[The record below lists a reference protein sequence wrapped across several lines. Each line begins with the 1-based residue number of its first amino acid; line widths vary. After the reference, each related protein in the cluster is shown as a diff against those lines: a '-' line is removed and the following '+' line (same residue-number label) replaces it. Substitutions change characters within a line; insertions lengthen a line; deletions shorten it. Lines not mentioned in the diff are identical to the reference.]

1 MDIRVP
7 AALTAALAAVALA
20 QQQLPTG
27 RETAFKSAS
36 EMDWKPS
43 TNLPP
48 GAEYHLVREDPATH
62 GIQAVVKF
70 PSGYA
75 IPPHAHESDET
86 LVVLRGRLRVR
97 AGLVEKTLGAS
108 DYALLPAGVEHEIAV
123 KGWGAA
129 WALVTTSGPFSVKK
143 P

>member
-1 MDIRVP
+1 MDIR
-7 AALTAALAAVALA
+7 ALSLLAAVALA
-20 QQQLPTG
+20 QPQLPTG
-27 RETAFKSAS
+27 REPALKSAS

-48 GAEYHLVREDPATH
+48 GAEYHLVREDPVTR

-70 PSGYA
+70 PSGYS

-86 LVVLRGRLRVR
+86 LVVLKGKLKVRV
-97 AGLVEKTLGAS
+97 GTVEKTLGPS
-108 DYALLPAGVEHEIAV
+108 DYALLPAGVQHELAV
-123 KGWGAA
+123 KNWGAA
-129 WALVTTSGPFSVKK
+129 WVLVTTSGPFSLKK